1 MKLRAQ
7 VRRLPKLIER
17 VKALE
22 DALQAKPA
30 ALRLRSGGAVLL
42 SAAGSMR

>member
-1 MKLRAQ
+1 MREEMKLQAH

-22 DALQAKPA
+22 KSIARPD
-30 ALRLRSGGAVLL
+30 
-42 SAAGSMR
+42 